1 MSDYELLVKRI
12 GLTGLASVVVQFSPV
27 LLLPILTKIL
37 TIQDYGIWS
46 LIVVTA
52 GFVPMV
58 VTLGLPSSMVRFL
71 APVKNNDEIREG
83 YYSITLAVLGAGFV
97 VSLVLLVFAQSI
109 ATNLFGNNLNVALL
123 LPLITFAASYIAV
136 PQTYFRTFQQ
146 AKRYTIVSFLQAALY
161 VILVAAFVV
170 FGLGLVGAAFAYLIS
185 LVLIALISTFYVLRD
200 IGVTIPSFA
209 ELKAYLKYGLP
220 FVPGNVSSWALGVS
234 DRYIITFFLG
244 VAWVGYYSPGY
255 QLGWMITVLA
265 MPFTILA
272 PTAIYEYYDANHI
285 AEVKTIIRY
294 SIKYF
299 LAVAV
304 PAAFV
309 LSVLSKPILLVLTTP
324 AIAANGYLITPFTAF
339 SSLLFGV
346 WSIIMIVLTFEKRTA
361 IIGMMWILGAV
372 LNIGLNLILVP
383 YFGIIAAALTTVLGY
398 GFVFGVTAIYS
409 VRHMTLDVDF
419 GFILKSIFASVVV
432 SSFVLVWHASGLLSV
447 SALIVI
453 CAAAYTAILF
463 VLKGFTASEI
473 RFFSGFLARER

>member
-12 GLTGLASVVVQFSPV
+12 GLTGLASIIVSFSPV

-52 GFVPMV
+52 SFVPML
-58 VTLGLPSSMVRFL
+58 VTLGLPSSMIRFL
-71 APVKNNDEIREG
+71 AAIRDKKEIREG
-83 YYSITLAVLGAGFV
+83 YYSITLAVLGAGCA
-97 VSLVLLVFAQSI
+97 VSLVLLLFAQSI
-109 ATNLFGNNLNVALL
+109 AASLFDNNLTVALL
-123 LPLITFAASYIAV
+123 LPLITLAASYIVV
-136 PQTYFRTFQQ
+136 PQTYFRAVQQ

-161 VILVAAFVV
+161 IVLIAAFVV
-170 FGLGLVGAAFAYLIS
+170 LGLGLVGAAFAYLIS
-185 LVLIALISTFYVLRD
+185 LLLVALISTYYVARD
-200 IGVTIPSFA
+200 IGMAVPRFA
-209 ELKAYLKYGLP
+209 ELTAYLKYGLP
-220 FVPGNVSSWALGVS
+220 LVPSSMSSWALGVS
-234 DRYIITFFLG
+234 DRYIITFFLS

-255 QLGWMITVLA
+255 QLGWTISVLA

-272 PTAIYEYYDANHI
+272 PTAIYDYYDAHRV
-285 AEVKTIIRY
+285 AEAKTIIRY

-309 LSVLSKPILLVLTTP
+309 LSLLSKPILLVLTTP
-324 AIAANGYLITPFTAF
+324 AIAANSYLITPFTAL
-339 SSLLFGV
+339 SSVLFGV
-346 WSIIMIVLTFEKRTA
+346 YSIIAIVLTFEKRTA
-361 IIGMMWILGAV
+361 IIGTIWILGAT
-372 LNIGLNLILVP
+372 LNIGLNLVLVP

-398 GFVFGVTAIYS
+398 GFIFSVTAIYS

-419 GFILKSIFASVVV
+419 GFIFKSVFASIVV
-432 SSFVLVWHASGLLSV
+432 SSFVLVWHASGFLSV

-463 VLKGFTASEI
+463 ALRGFTASEI
-473 RFFSGFLARER
+473 RFFSGFLARHR